1 MKRKV
6 NHYSDEL
13 KHSAVQEYLFTNK
26 SRREIME
33 KYGIKG
39 HCCLDNWIRKFGVS
53 KPTNEELKSFEIM
66 AKEKAQSPQEKALE
80 TRVKELEKQLEYEK
94 LRVIALNR
102 LIDIA
107 ENDMKIPIRKKSGAK
122 Q

>member
-6 NHYSDEL
+6 NHYSDKL
-13 KHSAVQEYLFTNK
+13 KRAAVQEYLSTNK

-39 HCCLDNWIRKFGVS
+39 HCCLDNWIRKLGVS
-53 KPTNEELKSFEIM
+53 KPTNQEVKILEIM
-66 AKEKAQSPQEKALE
+66 GKETAQSPQEKALE
-80 TRVKELEKQLEYEK
+80 ARVKELEKQLEYEK

-107 ENDMKIPIRKKSGAK
+107 ENDMNIPIRKKPGAK